1 MNLFVL
7 DIEGAEFEVL
17 TILHINFTQQVTYS
31 IKTFSFRH
39 SKWLIF
45 DKYLFQW
52 ESCHNNSSVTD
63 SLIYIVFKVLKVL
76 PWDKVD
82 IEVVMVELEH
92 AGKVIFR
99 F

>member
-1 MNLFVL
+1 M
-7 DIEGAEFEVL
+7 
-17 TILHINFTQQVTYS
+17 ILIM
-31 IKTFSFRH
+31 
-39 SKWLIF
+39 
-45 DKYLFQW
+45 
-52 ESCHNNSSVTD
+52 ESP
-63 SLIYIVFKVLKVL
+63 IVFKVLKVL